1 MKKHTYSNIKS
12 LAIGNLLVIGS
23 ILTLVGCNKASEM
36 NSTINQDEDIEA
48 ASQSELLQMI
58 NQGDAIEI
66 EVAAPAFAEAEQGE
80 ELSILWE
87 QLALLTTNP
96 ELRKDL
102 DNTLGITITDTGK
115 NGVLYV
121 NANGDNEPNNTL
133 HVALHNRAFSK
144 MFDDENSML
153 EMSSAGLNNYADIE
167 VDETEKAVYM
177 AINGYFNLLPDATPN
192 YSNPDATLSRA
203 EFMAMVMR
211 AETPVSDIEA
221 DSAFA
226 TAVGQNDLNIYAQE
240 VAEYSYLDLDSK
252 SLNNMTYNGTITR
265 AEAAYLLMSHYFADE
280 LASVDISSATLKDA
294 KDGGNIAEEQKFIE
308 DATSKDYW
316 KSYELTY
323 ALQNPDGGVP
333 TSLYKALVLA
343 EQKGLLSSET
353 RWDEALTKAEAV
365 EFIITAMRQ
374 DKSITEFNFSQAKID
389 DYEVEIE
396 APVKEESGPVD
407 STGDDVELEEDD
419 YVEPSQEDIVEPE
432 ATPAPEVT
440 QGEGP
445 TEEGVLANLKKQFEN
460 GEISQEVY
468 DNCVKYVTDNMTFD
482 GQGGFDIKPSSE
494 PQVITSDTALKL
506 TPGGPDQEFVMED
519 HPQFAGDYVQ

>member
-1 MKKHTYSNIKS
+1 MSGKFMKIKRY
-12 LAIGNLLVIGS
+12 VIPTITMVIIAS
-23 ILTLVGCNKASEM
+23 QLMGCA
-36 NSTINQDEDIEA
+36 A

-80 ELSILWE
+80 ESSILWE

-102 DNTLGITITDTGK
+102 DNTLGITVTDTGK

-177 AINGYFNLLPDATPN
+177 TINGYFNLLPDATPN
-192 YSNPDATLSRA
+192 YSNPDSTLSRA

-226 TAVGQNDLNIYAQE
+226 AAVGQNDLNIYAQE

-280 LASVDISSATLKDA
+280 LTSVDISSATLKDA

-343 EQKGLLSSET
+343 EQKGLLTSET

-374 DKSITEFNFSQAKID
+374 DKSITEFNFNQAKID
-389 DYEVEIE
+389 DHEVEIE
-396 APVKEESGPVD
+396 TPAD
-407 STGDDVELEEDD
+407 
-419 YVEPSQEDIVEPE
+419 EPE
-432 ATPAPEVT
+432 VEENNSGQDGETVPEVDGT
-440 QGEGP
+440 DPEPEPDTDGDAFNDAYIDQLIQEILAEQQSSGGSSSTAGSSTPEADAWLKENSHGTYDPNNTGAGTSNFGSTEVPEHLQGA
-445 TEEGVLANLKKQFEN
+445 VLK
-460 GEISQEVY
+460 
-468 DNCVKYVTDNMTFD
+468 
-482 GQGGFDIKPSSE
+482 
-494 PQVITSDTALKL
+494 
-506 TPGGPDQEFVMED
+506 
-519 HPQFAGDYVQ
+519 